1 MEKDH
6 KKLFSQNMDE
16 IEKIAGRVMSLV
28 YNNQLG
34 DKGYV
39 ESQIEDILDEAY
51 ERMIEK
57 K

>member
-16 IEKIAGRVMSLV
+16 IEKIAGRVISLV

>member
-6 KKLFSQNMDE
+6 KKLFSQNKDE
-16 IEKIAGRVMSLV
+16 IEKIAGRVISLV

-34 DKGYV
+34 DKSYI
-39 ESQIEDILDEAY
+39 ERQIEDILDESY
-51 ERMIEK
+51 ERMIGK